1 MLRLGRTSLRL
12 SLQFA
17 FLYSVLSA
25 VVFAGAY
32 WITNYEVRDD
42 LHEQMSSD
50 AIILSS
56 IYAGNGIEALS
67 TSVAVMSDVDFE
79 NVRIFQLKA
88 PDGKILA
95 GNVGH
100 IDADVLGGYV
110 SADKI
115 EVIGDP
121 AAETSG
127 YWITQNNIGPYSL
140 LQGTGD
146 HIIAEVLETF
156 GITLVAGSILI
167 MILGSFVGVWVG
179 RLTESRIQSISGTLE
194 RVFAGEL
201 SARVPTDNISNDDLS
216 RVSRSINKTLEQL
229 ESLMESQ
236 VQISNDIAHDLRT
249 PLQRLRQRLE
259 KMSNQ
264 DGIDPLDASAALE
277 QTEEII
283 GTFHALLR
291 IAQLEAGDRRERF
304 QHTDLGG
311 LIINVHEAF
320 EPSAEEIGQ
329 NLLVKIPERPVMVF
343 GDPDLL
349 MQLISNFVENSLRHT
364 PPGTSTELAVSLESG
379 VPVLCVSDDGPGI
392 NPEDRE
398 KVFRRFYRGGKSR
411 TTGGNGLGLSLC
423 KAIAELHH
431 ASVKL
436 LDNVPGLRVE
446 VRFPANNERALR
458 GEPDKSEQLN

>member
-56 IYAGNGIEALS
+56 IYAENGIEALS

-156 GITLVAGSILI
+156 Q
-167 MILGSFVGVWVG
+167 GSF
-179 RLTESRIQSISGTLE
+179 SS
-194 RVFAGEL
+194 
-201 SARVPTDNISNDDLS
+201 
-216 RVSRSINKTLEQL
+216 
-229 ESLMESQ
+229 
-236 VQISNDIAHDLRT
+236 
-249 PLQRLRQRLE
+249 
-259 KMSNQ
+259 
-264 DGIDPLDASAALE
+264 
-277 QTEEII
+277 
-283 GTFHALLR
+283 
-291 IAQLEAGDRRERF
+291 
-304 QHTDLGG
+304 
-311 LIINVHEAF
+311 
-320 EPSAEEIGQ
+320 
-329 NLLVKIPERPVMVF
+329 
-343 GDPDLL
+343 
-349 MQLISNFVENSLRHT
+349 
-364 PPGTSTELAVSLESG
+364 
-379 VPVLCVSDDGPGI
+379 
-392 NPEDRE
+392 
-398 KVFRRFYRGGKSR
+398 
-411 TTGGNGLGLSLC
+411 
-423 KAIAELHH
+423 
-431 ASVKL
+431 
-436 LDNVPGLRVE
+436 
-446 VRFPANNERALR
+446 
-458 GEPDKSEQLN
+458 